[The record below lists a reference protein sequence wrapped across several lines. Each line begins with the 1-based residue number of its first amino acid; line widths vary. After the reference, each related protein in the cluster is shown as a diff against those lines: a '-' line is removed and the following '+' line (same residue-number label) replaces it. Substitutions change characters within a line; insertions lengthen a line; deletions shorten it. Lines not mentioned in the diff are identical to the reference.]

1 MNVAANCTHANGD
14 AQPRPLGVAIGEPGQ
29 APFVNLGEPLFEGP
43 PGIRYDFNYGCR
55 VKVSGAGWRVRL
67 LDRDADVVLFDEEV
81 ADATVSS
88 TRRYYINFRIEVL
101 RDGQCVFEHDQDL
114 RGKKVYARLPVST
127 IGDTIAWFPY
137 VEEFRKQHQCEMYV
151 SMGEGLWSLFE
162 DTYPDLHYVRPEDEN
177 AERYGFYA
185 SYFLGIFFPS
195 SDRTH
200 QPTDYRLSGLQ
211 RTIPWLLGLPAGECR
226 PRVGIRDTRR
236 RIAERYVCIA
246 AQASSQCKYWNNPT
260 GWYETIR
267 YLKAQGYRVLCID
280 RDALSGQ
287 GLQWNHIPYGAEDFT
302 GDLPLQ
308 ERASLLLHAEFFVGL
323 SSGLSWLAWAVGK
336 PVVMISGFTHP
347 QNEFGTPYR
356 VINFHACN
364 SCWNDTQVEFDN
376 SDFLW
381 CPRHAGTE
389 RQFECSRL
397 IAPGQVIKT
406 IARVI
411 RDLKAEAPQSAVG
424 VRGG

>member
-1 MNVAANCTHANGD
+1 MSACSQTNGAGQPQPAGPPAGGPAAG
-14 AQPRPLGVAIGEPGQ
+14 PGQ
-29 APFVNLGEPLFEGP
+29 APFVKLGEPLFEGP
-43 PGIRYDFNYGCR
+43 AGIRYDFNYGCR

-67 LDRDADVVLFDEEV
+67 LDRNADVVLYDEEV
-81 ADATVSS
+81 ADATVCS
-88 TRRYYINFRIEVL
+88 TSRYYVNFRIEVL
-101 RDGQCVFEHDQDL
+101 RDGKLVFEHDQDL
-114 RGKKVYARLPVST
+114 YGRKVFARLPVST
-127 IGDTIAWFPY
+127 IGDVIAWFPY
-137 VEEFRKQHQCEMYV
+137 VDEFRKRHQCEMYV
-151 SMGEGLWSLFE
+151 SMGEALWSLFE
-162 DTYPDLHYVRPEDEN
+162 DAYPHLHYVHPEDED
-177 AERYGFYA
+177 AGAYGFYA

-200 QPTDYRLSGLQ
+200 QPTDYRVSGLQ
-211 RTIPWLLGLPAGECR
+211 RTIAWLLGLPAQECR
-226 PRVGIRDTRR
+226 PRIGVRDTRR
-236 RIAERYVCIA
+236 RIAEPYVCIA
-246 AQASSQCKYWNNPT
+246 AQASSQCKHWNNPT
-260 GWYETIR
+260 GWYETVR

-280 RDALSGQ
+280 RDALTGQ

-323 SSGLSWLAWAVGK
+323 SSGLSWLAWALGK

-364 SCWNDTQVEFDN
+364 SCWNDTSVEFDN
-376 SDFLW
+376 TDYLW

-397 IAPGQVIKT
+397 IAPGQVVKT

-411 RDLKAEAPQSAVG
+411 DDVKHDPRP
-424 VRGG
+424 